1 MSSLTLGVFG
11 SSFKENELRVP
22 IHPEQLDWID
32 LSVRK
37 RMFFEVGYGERFQIS
52 DDWIND
58 RTGGLMQRNEIFE
71 HCDVVILIKPDPKD
85 IPFIHPGK
93 TLWGWLH

>member
-1 MSSLTLGVFG
+1 MSSLTLGVVG

-37 RMFFEVGYGERFQIS
+37 RLFFEVGYGDRFQIS
-52 DDWIND
+52 DEWIND
-58 RTGGLMQRNEIFE
+58 RSAGLLERNEIFE
-71 HCDVVILIKPDPKD
+71 QCDVIVLIKPDPTD
-85 IPFIHPGK
+85 VPFLHNGK
-93 TLWGWLH
+93 T

>member
-1 MSSLTLGVFG
+1 MTSLTLGVVG

-37 RMFFEVGYGERFQIS
+37 KMFFEVGYGERF
-52 DDWIND
+52 
-58 RTGGLMQRNEIFE
+58 
-71 HCDVVILIKPDPKD
+71 
-85 IPFIHPGK
+85 
-93 TLWGWLH
+93 

>member
-1 MSSLTLGVFG
+1 MYHNGGSHFDFIILLHWIFVVKRERFMSSLTLGIVG
-11 SSFKENELRVP
+11 TSFKENELRVP

-58 RTGGLMQRNEIFE
+58 RTGGL
-71 HCDVVILIKPDPKD
+71 
-85 IPFIHPGK
+85 
-93 TLWGWLH
+93 T

>member
-1 MSSLTLGVFG
+1 MYHNEGSHFDFIILSKWIFVVKRERFMSSLTLGVVG

-52 DDWIND
+52 DD
-58 RTGGLMQRNEIFE
+58 
-71 HCDVVILIKPDPKD
+71 
-85 IPFIHPGK
+85 
-93 TLWGWLH
+93 